1 MSDTIKK
8 EQLFLQK
15 LQSLVADA
23 RKKGN
28 TVSEEEIEEHF
39 RDLDLSSG
47 QMDQVRAYLST
58 QKIGVG
64 EPLQYEDVIT
74 EEEHDYMEDYEAMI
88 AALPALPDGVF
99 HALKLSAMAGDR
111 DAQSRLTEAMLSRV
125 IDIARLYAGQGV
137 LMEDL
142 IGGGNEALTVGVTLL
157 GPLEKAEEVEG
168 FLGRRIMDAMED
180 MIAANMDERAGDKA
194 VEDKVN
200 RVAKKAAELA
210 GELLR
215 KVTPQELAAEGEL
228 TLEEILE
235 AVRFSGNKI
244 EDIDTEQ
251 GSGEGL

>member
-8 EQLFLQK
+8 EQLFLQR
-15 LQSLVADA
+15 LQSLVAEA
-23 RKKGN
+23 AGKGN
-28 TVSEEEIEEHF
+28 TVSEEEMEEHF
-39 RDLDLSSG
+39 RDLELSPE
-47 QMDQVRAYLST
+47 QMDQVRAYLQSR
-58 QKIGVG
+58 KIGIG
-64 EPLQYEDVIT
+64 APLAYEDVIT

-88 AALPALPDGVF
+88 AALPLLPDGVL

-111 DAQSRLTEAMLSRV
+111 EAQGRLTEAMLPKV

-142 IGGGNEALTVGVTLL
+142 IGGGNEALALGVTLL

-168 FLGRRIMDAMED
+168 FLGRRVMDAMED
-180 MIAANMDERAGDKA
+180 LIAANMDDKA
-194 VEDKVN
+194 SDRAVEERVN
-200 RVAKKAAELA
+200 LVADRARELA

-235 AVRFSGNKI
+235 AVRLSGSQI
-244 EDIDTEQ
+244 EDLDYRQE
-251 GSGEGL
+251 S

>member
-1 MSDTIKK
+1 
-8 EQLFLQK
+8 
-15 LQSLVADA
+15 
-23 RKKGN
+23 
-28 TVSEEEIEEHF
+28 
-39 RDLDLSSG
+39 
-47 QMDQVRAYLST
+47 
-58 QKIGVG
+58 
-64 EPLQYEDVIT
+64 
-74 EEEHDYMEDYEAMI
+74 MEDYEAMI
-88 AALPALPDGVF
+88 AALPVPSDGVL

-111 DAQSRLTEAMLSRV
+111 DAQSGLTEAMLPKV

-142 IGGGNEALTVGVTLL
+142 IGGGNEALALGVTLL

-180 MIAANMDERAGDKA
+180 MIAANMDERAGDRA

-200 RVAKKAAELA
+200 RVAEKAAELA

-215 KVTPQELAAEGEL
+215 KVTPRELAAEGEL

-244 EDIDTEQ
+244 EDLDTEQ
-251 GSGEGL
+251 GSGEMS

>member
-1 MSDTIKK
+1 
-8 EQLFLQK
+8 
-15 LQSLVADA
+15 
-23 RKKGN
+23 
-28 TVSEEEIEEHF
+28 
-39 RDLDLSSG
+39 
-47 QMDQVRAYLST
+47 
-58 QKIGVG
+58 
-64 EPLQYEDVIT
+64 
-74 EEEHDYMEDYEAMI
+74 
-88 AALPALPDGVF
+88 
-99 HALKLSAMAGDR
+99 MAGDR
-111 DAQSRLTEAMLSRV
+111 EAQGRLTEAMLPKV

-142 IGGGNEALTVGVTLL
+142 IGGGNEALALGVTLL

-200 RVAKKAAELA
+200 RVAEKAAELA

-251 GSGEGL
+251 GSGEGV